1 MVKMQKKH
9 RLLRTGASY
18 VNLHVRRSNEP
29 GEPNGVTIITAF
41 QARIVS
47 GDSPQTIAAVMMA
60 IL

>member
-1 MVKMQKKH
+1 MVKIQKKH

-29 GEPNGVTIITAF
+29 GSPMAF
-41 QARIVS
+41 QARIVR